1 MIQTSSSV
9 SFLSNLSKLISL
21 SLLFFVFSS
30 CERAAPPKSYFPE
43 VGEYAVQQR
52 TLDLGNDFKVLSL
65 ALRPGQ
71 EDLAGLAYF
80 RFARGAQIM
89 SAYVSNGEAGM
100 SDVRGE
106 LPPYFAANLRTE
118 AAAALNVIG
127 GEAYFLNLSDVT
139 AARDSATVRASWP
152 SDSVQT
158 RLLRLLSH
166 FRPDI
171 ILVARPTLHQQSEE
185 NWAQHCLLA
194 DLSAAVQRADT
205 MSVNYAAG
213 LATGPW
219 KVARIWNEAPGGV
232 SLPIAEVHSLWKK
245 DYRTMAAEA
254 SRAYTSIPQQRQA
267 WLQSGDPTYMQLWP
281 AHVAREELQNLGL
294 PLPPTKKLNSLERRV
309 QRLVADARK
318 GKSNEIMWEIASL
331 RDSVSVLLSQPAFL
345 ESFERRRLLH
355 WNKQLEDLR
364 CTLLGIEVSFT
375 LSDSVVTDRQ
385 VNYLKIDK
393 VKGLGEGGVTSVLFG
408 FMERGWVVD
417 ENIENKLPLR
427 TDPPYRLLSPENL
440 PYTFPGALHVQQANS
455 ANKGV
460 LLFVIHQ
467 SNKRE
472 ESFVYRAEVKMQYAP
487 RFVTEVLTPI
497 VRYFP
502 GEELAVRL
510 TNFSR
515 DGVTDTLWVQHELA
529 SSSAGPFRLPGKG
542 KTHLDTLQLY
552 WNEPPEEGSYLLP
565 LRIADLEVANFAAR
579 KFDVEIDRNLKVGVL
594 AAQEQSPTVQ
604 AIRRLGLTPI
614 VMPTHAD
621 FVQQLE
627 GLSVLVLDRRVL
639 TLNQSLSD
647 LPATLT
653 RFMTN
658 GGRVLVL
665 AQDAEAWNQQPLLA
679 GLRLTATQQWDAGIA
694 VRERTAGRLQQPNRL
709 RPEDWQ
715 EWLFQ
720 RAYNALEVTSAS
732 ALVLLEAENGSPLVV
747 AQPEGAGGML
757 YVDLALQPQWLNVH
771 AGAFRVLANLLSY
784 RFERPAL

>member
-1 MIQTSSSV
+1 MT
-9 SFLSNLSKLISL
+9 NTSKLVPFSQL
-21 SLLFFVFSS
+21 CFLLIAVFIVSS

-43 VGEYAVQQR
+43 VGEHALQQR
-52 TLDLGNDFKVLSL
+52 TLDLGNDFKVLAL

-71 EDLAGLAYF
+71 EDLSGLAYF

-118 AAAALNVIG
+118 ATAALDIIG
-127 GEAYFLNLSDVT
+127 GEAYFLNLPEVA
-139 AARDSATVRASWP
+139 AARDSATVRNNWP

-166 FRPDI
+166 FRPDL
-171 ILVARPTLHQQSEE
+171 ILVARPTQNQQSEK

-194 DLSAAVQRADT
+194 DLAAAVQRADT
-205 MSVNYAAG
+205 MSVNYSAG
-213 LATGPW
+213 LASGPW
-219 KVARIWNEAPGGV
+219 KVARIWNEAAGGIP
-232 SLPIAEVHSLWKK
+232 LPVAEVHPLWKK
-245 DYRTMAAEA
+245 DYRTIGAEA
-254 SRAYTSIPQQRQA
+254 SRAYRSIPQQRQA
-267 WLQSGDPTYMQLWP
+267 WLQSGEPLYMQLWP
-281 AHVAREELQNLGL
+281 VNIALDAKLNLGL
-294 PLPPTKKLNSLERRV
+294 PLLPTKKLNSLERRV
-309 QRLVADARK
+309 QRLVGEARK

-385 VNYLKIDK
+385 VNYLKIDQ

-427 TDPPYRLLSPENL
+427 MDPPYRLLSPENL
-440 PYTFPGALHVQQANS
+440 PYTFPGALHLQQANS
-455 ANKGV
+455 VNKGV

-497 VRYFP
+497 VRHFP
-502 GEELAVRL
+502 GEALAIRL

-515 DGVTDTLWVQHELA
+515 DGVTDTIKVEHELA
-529 SSSAGPFRLPGKG
+529 SSSARLFRLSAKG
-542 KTHLDTLQLY
+542 TTHLDTLQLY
-552 WNEPPEEGSYLLP
+552 WNEPLEAGSYLLP
-565 LRIADLEVANFAAR
+565 LKIAGLEVANFAAR
-579 KFDVEIDRNLKVGVL
+579 KFDVAIDRNLKVGVL
-594 AAQEQSPTVQ
+594 VAQEQSPTVQ
-604 AIRRLGLTPI
+604 AIQRLGLAPT
-614 VMPTHAD
+614 VMRTHTD
-621 FVQQLE
+621 LLQQLE

-647 LPATLT
+647 LPATLK

-658 GGRVLVL
+658 GGHVLVL
-665 AQDAEAWNQQPLLA
+665 SQDAEAWNQQPLLA
-679 GLRLTATQQWDAGIA
+679 GLRLTPTQQWDAGIA
-694 VRERTAGRLQQPNRL
+694 VRESAKGRLQQPNKL
-709 RPEDWQ
+709 RDEDWQ

-720 RAYNALEVTSAS
+720 RAYNVIEVTSAPAF
-732 ALVLLEAENGSPLVV
+732 ALCETENGSPLVV
-747 AQPEGAGGML
+747 AQPEGAGGIL